1 MRNLLV
7 GLVLFLSISAS
18 FAATTFGLRP
28 DGKLNQPAISR
39 SYKESDWEQVQNVLE
54 TYLKRK
60 SDSQISDEEKV
71 FAYKH
76 LGVIYA
82 ADSVTHTRAESYF
95 NRLLDMAPKAEI
107 IDMYPSKKILAF
119 FREVRNDHET
129 QLSYNPKNDLTNR
142 QTPSNDA
149 GQVSI
154 TPIRNDT
161 MLTRKERSP
170 QPISK
175 RQIKSKDNNGSWL
188 WWAAG
193 VTAVGAGVGVYVLS
207 QQRPD
212 SPDPQKYT
220 VDIKK

>member
-1 MRNLLV
+1 MRKLLV
-7 GLVLFLSISAS
+7 GLFLFVSNFSVY
-18 FAATTFGLRP
+18 AATSFGIRP
-28 DGKLNQPAISR
+28 DGKLNQPEISR
-39 SYKESDWEQVQNVLE
+39 AYKESDWDQVQSVLE

-60 SDSQISDEEKV
+60 TDSQISDEEKV
-71 FAYKH
+71 FAYKN

-95 NRLLDMAPKAEI
+95 NRLLDIAPTAEI

-129 QLSYNPKNDLTNR
+129 QLSYNPKNDLNNR
-142 QTPSNDA
+142 KKPSNEA
-149 GQVSI
+149 GPASI
-154 TPIRNDT
+154 TPMGNDT
-161 MLTRKERSP
+161 MSTRNERAP

-193 VTAVGAGVGVYVLS
+193 AAAVGAGVSVYVLS
-207 QQRPD
+207 QKQPETRHVEANF
-212 SPDPQKYT
+212 KE
-220 VDIKK
+220 